1 MGDDNMNNGKEVI
14 TGSDY
19 RQMINGAYNAFLQE
33 YENINRLNVFPVP
46 DGDTGTNMLQTLKA
60 VTRAVSQAPE
70 TSIGSLSKRAADS
83 AIMGARGNSGVILS
97 QIFRGLGRGL
107 AGKEV
112 AGSSELGKAFQY
124 AVLYAYR
131 SVSKPVEGT
140 ILTVAKGIA
149 KGAHRAVRSDL
160 PINEIL
166 QAAIKAGN
174 EELAKTPELL
184 PSLKAAGVVDAGGR
198 GLIVFL
204 EGCLQGLDGEFT
216 APETAI
222 DLKLEPVLATTD
234 FEIARPYCTEFIVKN
249 TKVPVKEVRKT
260 LENMGDSMVVA
271 GTDDVLKVHI
281 HTDHPGSVLE
291 LAISWGTLHDIKIDN
306 MADQHHEKMSAH
318 LNKDLKKIA
327 IISVSAGD
335 GIGKMMEELGADITI
350 AGGQS
355 MNPAVEQFIDAI
367 HGDIAEKYII
377 LPNNSNIV
385 LSAAQVKKLVGDKVE
400 VIPTV
405 NTPQGMAALM
415 VFNPEL
421 DIETNVNNMT
431 ENMKNVKSAA
441 ITTAVRDSIVDGE
454 VVKEGKHIG
463 VMGNKVLVYGDELGN
478 VLNDTVKTL
487 LNEETEIV
495 SLYYG
500 NNLTAD
506 EAQEYAD
513 KLRLELSEVEVEI
526 YEGQQPHYYFLISV
540 E

>member
-1 MGDDNMNNGKEVI
+1 
-14 TGSDY
+14 
-19 RQMINGAYNAFLQE
+19 
-33 YENINRLNVFPVP
+33 
-46 DGDTGTNMLQTLKA
+46 
-60 VTRAVSQAPE
+60 
-70 TSIGSLSKRAADS
+70 
-83 AIMGARGNSGVILS
+83 
-97 QIFRGLGRGL
+97 
-107 AGKEV
+107 
-112 AGSSELGKAFQY
+112 
-124 AVLYAYR
+124 
-131 SVSKPVEGT
+131 
-140 ILTVAKGIA
+140 
-149 KGAHRAVRSDL
+149 
-160 PINEIL
+160 
-166 QAAIKAGN
+166 
-174 EELAKTPELL
+174 
-184 PSLKAAGVVDAGGR
+184 
-198 GLIVFL
+198 
-204 EGCLQGLDGEFT
+204 
-216 APETAI
+216 
-222 DLKLEPVLATTD
+222 
-234 FEIARPYCTEFIVKN
+234 VKN

-441 ITTAVRDSIVDGE
+441 VTTAVRDSIVDGE

-463 VMGNKVLVYGDELGN
+463 VIGNKVLVYGDELGN